1 MKEKR
6 IRKWFVKTATFDLL
20 SLEDSSVL
28 SYAYIFHDKETTTP
42 HYHICIEFKDGKTMT
57 AVKRF
62 LSADS
67 TSTADVWNTD
77 GALRYLI
84 HADQPDKYQYPIS
97 LVKLR
102 GMTLSRF
109 EKTTFSP
116 ISTCEVYFLLQG
128 RFNRSLEVFAE
139 QPNVG
144 KLINLIKS
152 SGFRPGCF
160 NLKNFAKTLKRVSDI
175 KNGVIKMNKE
185 SPAFAFLNTQNL
197 IKQLPYSEQQKFYN
211 ALEVDAENF
220 IDVHRNITLSKLE
233 SDKYQKGV
241 VYETT

>member
-20 SLEDSSVL
+20 SLEDSNVL
-28 SYAYIFHDKETTTP
+28 TYAYIFHDKETTTP
-42 HYHICIEFKDGKTMT
+42 HYHICIEFKDGKTMS

-62 LSADS
+62 LSADI

-84 HADQPDKYQYPIS
+84 HADQPEKYQYPIS

-128 RFNRSLEVFAE
+128 RFNRPLEVFAE

-144 KLINLIKS
+144 KLINLIKA

-160 NLKNFAKTLKRVSDI
+160 NLREFATSLKRVSDI

-185 SPAFAFLNTQNL
+185 SPAFAFYQTWQL
-197 IKQLPYSEQQKFYN
+197 IKQLPYEKQINFIA
-211 ALEVDAENF
+211 ALEKDADEYTQ
-220 IDVHRNITLSKLE
+220 VQRNITLSKLE
-233 SDKYQKGV
+233 SDKY
-241 VYETT
+241 